1 MSLHVAGDKFSTS
14 NFPKVLMSL
23 PIEGSLNYLAILIL
37 IIISLVVASA
47 ILIINKIM
55 GKKPTLHARKK
66 YDTYECGVEYEGDA
80 HQQFSVRYYLVGI
93 IFLIFDVE
101 VVFMYPWSIVY
112 QSYIKTGPLILLEM
126 GLFFMLLLGGY
137 LYLRLRGALS
147 WD

>member
-1 MSLHVAGDKFSTS
+1 MY
-14 NFPKVLMSL
+14 L

-37 IIISLVVASA
+37 MIIGVVIAVV
-47 ILIINKIM
+47 IIGINKIF
-55 GKKPTLHARKK
+55 GQRPREITKKK
-66 YDTYECGVEYEGDA
+66 YETYECGVEQEGDA

-101 VVFMYPWSIVY
+101 VVFMYPWTLVFQTY
-112 QSYIKTGPLILLEM
+112 AKNGPLILLEM

-137 LYLRLRGALS
+137 FYLRLRGALS

>member
-1 MSLHVAGDKFSTS
+1 
-14 NFPKVLMSL
+14 MSL

-37 IIISLVVASA
+37 MIISLVIASVV
-47 ILIINKIM
+47 ILINKLM
-55 GKKPTLHARKK
+55 GKKPNEVTKVK
-66 YDTYECGVEYEGDA
+66 YDTYECGVEYEGNA

-112 QSYIKTGPLILLEM
+112 QTYLKSGPLNLLEM
-126 GLFFMLLLGGY
+126 GLFFVLLLGGY

>member
-1 MSLHVAGDKFSTS
+1 
-14 NFPKVLMSL
+14 MSL

-37 IIISLVVASA
+37 MVISVVLASVLLLV
-47 ILIINKIM
+47 NKVLSR
-55 GKKPTLHARKK
+55 KPKTYVKKK

-101 VVFMYPWSIVY
+101 VVFMYPWTVVY
-112 QSYIKTGPLILLEM
+112 QTYLKTGPFILLEM
-126 GLFFMLLLGGY
+126 GFFFVLLLGGY